1 MIRIF
6 AGNNAHSI
14 VKYAAL
20 ELRNY
25 IRLIFEKEADIILEY
40 YAEASSGSEKE
51 SNHTDPAFVLNVSE
65 MEMNG
70 QGFLIRKV
78 DENKLYITGGSSEAV
93 LWGVYELAG
102 RWGVVYSLKGD
113 ILPEKRSDFILP
125 DMDEKF
131 EPLQR
136 DRIWRLFNDLI
147 IGPICWSLEQQ
158 KRVILQLVKQK
169 YNGILFS
176 VWPLHPFINFAVNG
190 ISRKTATMN
199 FGMKIPVTKEN
210 IGIESLYTTD
220 NYINPVFE
228 DCHTFEEW
236 NAAATSYVSEIMEYA
251 KSFNMKIIL
260 AFQPFD
266 FNPEYGPLLEKPA
279 VVNQVGGT
287 LVYESGN
294 LFNENH
300 IALLRTQFE
309 AYLNTFPLA
318 DLYQINLPEH
328 GRNASDFASAWE
340 SLDARFGLSSKYDIE
355 SMLYDEIAGNIT
367 AGGPERAV
375 NEGRMTI
382 VMLDTL
388 LKLLDKTRFLSKLQ
402 KAGKR
407 LSVTAGLSCPGIIPV
422 IADCLWP
429 DAHLA
434 LIMSY
439 TSSRSVR
446 NIRFVDGIDTR
457 KIHIDQTITLQDDNI
472 GAMPQI
478 ATRSISYLLQM
489 GIDNGFNGYCTRFWP
504 IGDLDPVSEYIS
516 KASWDNGATPE
527 RVYENY
533 IGKLYGEK
541 CIRPYT
547 NALNLMEDATV
558 LLDVPLNLIFPGVKV
573 MADKMGRGSVLV
585 KRAEYW
591 HIAAIYEEVRRI
603 LEKNSDVRPEAKRHL
618 DYWMSRVEFG
628 KEIILGV
635 LEICNGNNE
644 LETSRV
650 ETARAAYSKA
660 ILHFREALGSIAA
673 NVMED
678 SDKGILAVYYQGL
691 VRELEEK
698 LADIE

>member
-1 MIRIF
+1 MIRVF
-6 AGNNAHSI
+6 VGNNAHTI
-14 VKYAAL
+14 VKYAAA
-20 ELRNY
+20 ELVKY
-25 IRLIFEKEADIILEY
+25 ICSIFDKKADIIF
-40 YAEASSGSEKE
+40 AEASVGSEKE
-51 SNHTDPAFVLNVSE
+51 WNDTDPVFVLDVNDV
-65 MEMNG
+65 EMNV
-70 QGFLIRKV
+70 QRFLVRKA
-78 DENKLYITGGSSEAV
+78 DEKKLYITGGSPEAV

-113 ILPEKRSDFILP
+113 ILPEKGFDSILP

-136 DRIWRLFNDLI
+136 DRTWRLFNDLI
-147 IGPICWSLEQQ
+147 IGPVCWSLDQQ
-158 KRVILQLVKQK
+158 KRVIRQLVKQK

-176 VWPLHPFINFAVNG
+176 LWPLHPFINFTRCG
-190 ISRKTATMN
+190 ISRKTAVMN

-210 IGIESLYTTD
+210 IGVESLYTTD
-220 NYINPVFE
+220 NYLNPVFGN
-228 DCHTFEEW
+228 CSTFEEW
-236 NAAATSYVSEIMEYA
+236 HAAVTRYVSEIMEYA

-266 FNPEYGPLLEKPA
+266 FNPEYGPLLEKPEI
-279 VVNQVGGT
+279 VNQVGGT

-294 LFNENH
+294 FFNENH

-309 AYLNTFPLA
+309 AYLCAFPLA

-340 SLDARFGLSSKYDIE
+340 SLDARFNLSARYNIE
-355 SMLYDEIAGNIT
+355 SMLHDEISGNIT

-388 LKLLDKTRFLSKLQ
+388 HKLLDKTGFLSKLQ
-402 KAGKR
+402 RAGKR
-407 LSVTAGLSCPGIIPV
+407 LSITAGLSCPGILPV

-434 LIMSY
+434 LIMGY

-446 NIRFVDGIDTR
+446 NIRFVDGVDTS
-457 KIHIDQTITLQDDNI
+457 KVHIDQTITLQDDNI
-472 GAMPQI
+472 GAMPQT
-478 ATRSISYLLQM
+478 ATRSIGYLLQM

-504 IGDLDPVSEYIS
+504 IGDLDPVSLYLS
-516 KASWDNGATPE
+516 GASWDRRATPE

-533 IGKLYGEK
+533 IGRLYGVK
-541 CIRPYT
+541 FTRPYM

-573 MADKMGRGSVLV
+573 MADKMGRGSVLI

-591 HIAAIYEEVRRI
+591 HIAAIYEEVEHI

-618 DYWMSRVEFG
+618 DYWKSRIVFG
-628 KEIILGV
+628 KKILLGV

-644 LETSRV
+644 LEASKV
-650 ETARAAYSKA
+650 ETAIAAYRKA
-660 ILHFREALGSIAA
+660 IIYFREALGSVAA
-673 NVMED
+673 NIMED
-678 SDKGILAVYYQGL
+678 SDKGILAIYYHAL

-698 LADIE
+698 LDEIK